1 MEDDGA
7 HGVRYQRMD
16 GPLRAIAA
24 EAAADPTHPYVL
36 IIDEINRGN
45 IPKIFGELLF
55 LLEYRQKEVRLQ
67 NWPETPFSLPKNLLL
82 IGTMNTADR
91 SIALVDAALRRRF
104 YFVPFLPT
112 AEPVKDVLG
121 KWLRRYDLSEEPALL
136 LEALNEQ
143 IAKDDISIGPS
154 YFMTDPQAGPALER
168 IWARAVMPL
177 LDEYYFGTSWDR
189 GQFELKALQARLA
202 RNDSAADDGAAPDDS
217 PA

>member
-1 MEDDGA
+1 MAEEITKDGGAHRIVQFHPSYSYEDFVGGFRPVEDDGA
-7 HGVRYQRMD
+7 HGVRYQRVD

-121 KWLRRYDLSEEPALL
+121 KWLKQLRTVGR
-136 LEALNEQ
+136 
-143 IAKDDISIGPS
+143 
-154 YFMTDPQAGPALER
+154 AGA
-168 IWARAVMPL
+168 
-177 LDEYYFGTSWDR
+177 
-189 GQFELKALQARLA
+189 
-202 RNDSAADDGAAPDDS
+202 AADSSQRSDRKGRHLNRPLILHD
-217 PA
+217 